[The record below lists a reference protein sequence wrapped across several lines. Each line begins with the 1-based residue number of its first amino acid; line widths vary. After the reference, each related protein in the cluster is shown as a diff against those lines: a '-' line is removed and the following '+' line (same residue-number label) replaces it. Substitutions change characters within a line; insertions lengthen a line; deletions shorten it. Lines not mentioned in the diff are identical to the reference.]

1 MRAQKKKLTSFIDI
15 LSLAF
20 SRIIVAGLSP
30 VMPGTC
36 GSAVAAALAPFI
48 FMPLGFVARS
58 ALLVLIFILGS
69 LAATKAEKLLGQ
81 TDPGQVVIDELL
93 GQWLAYLPFSVLA
106 PWEYVAGFIL
116 FRIFDIFKP
125 WPVKTFEKL
134 PTGWGIMADDAVA
147 GVYAMIS
154 LEIVRRLSVLLFQAG

>member
-1 MRAQKKKLTSFIDI
+1 MRPKKNMLTRIIDN

-36 GSAVAAALAPFI
+36 GSAVAAVLAPFI
-48 FMPLGFVARS
+48 FMPLTYPAR
-58 ALLVLIFILGS
+58 AAVLALIFIIGS
-69 LAATKAEKLLGQ
+69 LAATRVEKLLGQ
-81 TDPGQVVIDELL
+81 SDPGQVVIDELL

-106 PWEYVAGFIL
+106 PWEYAVGFVF

-125 WPVKTFEKL
+125 WPVKALERL
-134 PTGWGIMADDAVA
+134 PAGWGIMADDAAA
-147 GVYAMIS
+147 GVYAMIC
-154 LEIVRRLSVLLFQAG
+154 LEIVRRLAPLVFQAG